1 MNVLFFVVSFLAS
14 SVGAITGIG
23 GGIIIKP
30 VLDAC
35 KILPI
40 SSISFLS
47 GITVLSMAVVS
58 ILKNM
63 HAGLKIGGRQ
73 TTFLAIGAAVGGILG
88 KYLFQFIKACFETE
102 HILGIMQSGI
112 LFILTVL
119 VFFYMKQKS
128 KIVTYTIENA
138 WISIIAGLV
147 LGVISSFLG
156 IGGGPVNLVLL
167 YFLFSM
173 DTKTAAANSIYVI
186 FFSQT
191 ASLLY
196 TVIGGT
202 IPEFPLTSLIVM
214 VSGGILGG
222 FIGSAILKRI
232 TVKNMQNIFMWLLIV
247 IMLICVYNIFAI

>member
-1 MNVLFFVVSFLAS
+1 
-14 SVGAITGIG
+14 
-23 GGIIIKP
+23 
-30 VLDAC
+30 
-35 KILPI
+35 
-40 SSISFLS
+40 
-47 GITVLSMAVVS
+47 
-58 ILKNM
+58 
-63 HAGLKIGGRQ
+63 
-73 TTFLAIGAAVGGILG
+73 
-88 KYLFQFIKACFETE
+88 
-102 HILGIMQSGI
+102 
-112 LFILTVL
+112 
-119 VFFYMKQKS
+119 
-128 KIVTYTIENA
+128 
-138 WISIIAGLV
+138 
-147 LGVISSFLG
+147 
-156 IGGGPVNLVLL
+156 GGPVNLVLL

-247 IMLICVYNIFAI
+247 IMLICVYNVFAI

>member
-47 GITVLSMAVVS
+47 GITVLSMAIVS

-119 VFFYMKQKS
+119 VFFYMK
-128 KIVTYTIENA
+128 
-138 WISIIAGLV
+138 
-147 LGVISSFLG
+147 
-156 IGGGPVNLVLL
+156 
-167 YFLFSM
+167 
-173 DTKTAAANSIYVI
+173 
-186 FFSQT
+186 
-191 ASLLY
+191 
-196 TVIGGT
+196 
-202 IPEFPLTSLIVM
+202 
-214 VSGGILGG
+214 
-222 FIGSAILKRI
+222 
-232 TVKNMQNIFMWLLIV
+232 
-247 IMLICVYNIFAI
+247 